1 MMKFLCFVSLL
12 GISFGAMAQ
21 DNELFPELVKKTPDQ
36 APAAA
41 QVVPAGEVKSLFD
54 DNSSGKN
61 AREEALE
68 RLKQGGLE
76 EIKAEAGIESLER
89 NLEAGAAEQQN
100 KQEKPSVGKGYF
112 VISPDSVQIVEP
124 SVARFQFCMA
134 YLTLTNETKSA
145 LNELSLIVNYSP
157 IKMPVVFANVKAGES
172 QTQKIYLAT
181 EACQMLTKV
190 PEVTINNCSAEEM
203 TVEECKATV
212 KYITD
217 LQLVSDIQ
225 Q

>member
-12 GISFGAMAQ
+12 GMSFGAMAQ
-21 DNELFPELVKKTPDQ
+21 ENALFPELVKKAPDQ

-54 DNSSGKN
+54 EGSSGKN

-68 RLKQGGLE
+68 RLQQGGLE
-76 EIKAEAGIESLER
+76 EIKAEAGVESLEE
-89 NLEAGAAEQQN
+89 NLAAGTAEQKNQ
-100 KQEKPSVGKGYF
+100 QEPVAGKGFF
-112 VISPDSVQIVEP
+112 VISPDSVQIIEP

-134 YLTLTNETKSA
+134 YLNLTNNTKTT
-145 LNELSLIVNYSP
+145 LKELTVTIDYAP
-157 IKMPVVFANVKAGES
+157 IKMPVSFSGIKSGDS

-181 EACQMLTKV
+181 EACQSLTKV
-190 PEVTINNCSAEEM
+190 PEMTINNCQADEM
-203 TVEECKATV
+203 TDEECKTLV

-217 LQLVSDIQ
+217 LQLVSDTRQ
-225 Q
+225 

>member
-12 GISFGAMAQ
+12 GMSFGAMAQ
-21 DNELFPELVKKTPDQ
+21 ENALFPELAKKAPDQ

-54 DNSSGKN
+54 EGSSGKN

-68 RLKQGGLE
+68 RLQQGGLE
-76 EIKAEAGIESLER
+76 EIKAEAGVESLEE
-89 NLEAGAAEQQN
+89 NLAAGTAEQKNQ
-100 KQEKPSVGKGYF
+100 QEPVAGKGFF
-112 VISPDSVQIVEP
+112 VISPDSVQIIEP

-134 YLTLTNETKSA
+134 YLNLTNNTKST
-145 LNELSLIVNYSP
+145 LKDLTVTINYAP
-157 IKMPVVFANVKAGES
+157 IKMPVSFSGIKSGDS

-181 EACQMLTKV
+181 EACQSLTKV
-190 PEVTINNCSAEEM
+190 PEMTINNCQADEM
-203 TVEECKATV
+203 TDEECKTLV

-217 LQLVSDIQ
+217 LQLVSDTQ

>member
-12 GISFGAMAQ
+12 GMSFGAMAQ
-21 DNELFPELVKKTPDQ
+21 ENALFPELVKKAPDQ

-41 QVVPAGEVKSLFD
+41 QVVSAGEVKSLFD
-54 DNSSGKN
+54 EESSGKN

-68 RLKQGGLE
+68 RLQQGGLE
-76 EIKAEAGIESLER
+76 EIKAEAGVESLEE
-89 NLEAGAAEQQN
+89 NLAAGTAEQKNQ
-100 KQEKPSVGKGYF
+100 QEPVAGKGFF
-112 VISPDSVQIVEP
+112 VISPDSVQIIEP

-134 YLTLTNETKSA
+134 YLNLTNNTKSA
-145 LNELSLIVNYSP
+145 LKDLTVTINYAP
-157 IKMPVVFANVKAGES
+157 IKMPVSFSGIKSGDS

-181 EACQMLTKV
+181 EACQSLTKV
-190 PEVTINNCSAEEM
+190 PEMTINNCQADEM
-203 TVEECKATV
+203 TDEECKTLV

-217 LQLVSDIQ
+217 LQLVSDTQ